1 MFKEIEL
8 LTRLEAEEE
17 LAFLAHRMA
26 ELDIAYHQ
34 KDSPLVSDAEYDKL
48 KRRNELLEEAFP
60 DLIRPDSP
68 SKKVGAAVA
77 EGFGQVTH
85 SIPMLSLGNIFSE
98 DDVYDF
104 MDKIH
109 RFLGLP
115 PNEPIEMVAE
125 PKIDGLSFSAVYKKG
140 TFVRGATRGDGAIGE
155 DITAN
160 LKTIR
165 GLPQKLGAGD
175 DLFSSAVPD
184 FIDIRGEV
192 YMARQDFFDLN
203 QIQETQNKKIFA
215 NPRNAAAGSLRQLN
229 PAITADRKLSIFA
242 YAVGQVDHPT
252 WTTHWDFLEQIKKWG
267 FPVNPEIRLCQ
278 TTTEMIDFF
287 RSMTEKRSKLPYDI
301 DGVVYKVNRLDL
313 QKRLG
318 FIARSPRWAIAHK
331 FPAEQAMTRLNKIR
345 IQVGRTGALTPVAD
359 LEPINVGGVIVQHA
373 TLHNA
378 DEIVRKD
385 IRENDTVIVQ
395 RAGDVIPQIVRV
407 ILEKRPSDS
416 IPFIFPTLC
425 PICGSHAV
433 REGDDAVT
441 YCTGGLICPAQNK
454 ERLKHFVS
462 KEAFDIEGLG
472 DKNIELF
479 YNLSWIKTPVDIFKL
494 EEKHALD
501 ILNLEGWGQKSAI
514 NLFDAIRSAREGI
527 LLNRFIYALGIHE
540 VGETTAKLLAEQFS
554 SWDSFYESML
564 SIDSVYRLLQIE
576 GIGPVMAQEIV
587 DFFAEE
593 KNRVLLD
600 ELLSFVTVLPMP
612 NRVVLKTFLTDKVI
626 VFTGT
631 LSRMTRAEAKERAQQ
646 AGAKVASSVSAK
658 TDYVIAGI
666 EAGSKL
672 EKAHSLGIR
681 ILSEEEFSSLL
692 DEQKKTGYDNEN
704 EKRGNTWQNK

>member
-17 LAFLAHRMA
+17 LAYLAHRMA

-34 KDSPLVSDAEYDKL
+34 KDAPLVSDAEYDKL

-68 SKKVGAAVA
+68 SRKVGAAVA
-77 EGFGQVTH
+77 EGFGQITH

-98 DDVYDF
+98 EDVYDF

-115 PNEPIEMVAE
+115 SEAPIEMVAE
-125 PKIDGLSFSAVYKKG
+125 PKIDGLSFSAVYEKG
-140 TFVRGATRGDGAIGE
+140 IFVRGATRGDGAVGE

-160 LKTIR
+160 LKTIKQ
-165 GLPQKLGAGD
+165 LPQKLVGAGD
-175 DLFSSAVPD
+175 DLFTSAIPD

-203 QIQETQNKKIFA
+203 QVQESQNKKVFA

-229 PAITADRKLSIFA
+229 PAVTADRKLSIFA
-242 YAVGQVDHPT
+242 YAVGRVDNPT
-252 WTTHWDFLEQIKKWG
+252 WTTHWDFLQQIKKWG
-267 FPVNPEIRLCQ
+267 FPVNPEIRLCR
-278 TTTEMIDFF
+278 TTVQMIDFF

-331 FPAEQAMTRLNKIR
+331 FPAEQAMTRLKKIR

-378 DEIVRKD
+378 DEITRKD
-385 IRENDTVIVQ
+385 IRENDMVIVQ

-407 ILEKRPSDS
+407 ILEKRESNSVPFVFPSV
-416 IPFIFPTLC
+416 C

-462 KEAFDIEGLG
+462 KEALDIDGLG

-479 YNLSWIKTPVDIFKL
+479 YNLAWIKTPVDIFKL
-494 EEKHALD
+494 EEKHTFD
-501 ILNLEGWGQKSAI
+501 ILNLEGWGEKSAI
-514 NLFDAIRSAREGI
+514 NLFDAIRSVRQGT

-554 SWDSFYESML
+554 SWDLFYRAMVSEGAF
-564 SIDSVYRLLQIE
+564 DRLLQIE
-576 GIGPVMAQEIV
+576 GIGPVMAQEII
-587 DFFAEE
+587 DFFSEE
-593 KNRVLLD
+593 KNKSLLD
-600 ELLSFVTVLPMP
+600 ELVSYITILPMP
-612 NRVVLKTFLTDKVI
+612 KRVTFKTPLTDKTI

-631 LSRMTRAEAKERAQQ
+631 LLRMTRAEAKERAQQ
-646 AGAKVASSVSAK
+646 AGAKVASSVSPK
-658 TDYVIAGI
+658 TDFVVAGA

-672 EKAHSLGIR
+672 EKAASLGVR
-681 ILSEEEFSSLL
+681 VLNEEEFFSLL
-692 DEQKKTGYDNEN
+692 DELKKTGYDG
-704 EKRGNTWQNK
+704 KNTQEG

>member
-17 LAFLAHRMA
+17 LAYLAHRMA

-34 KDSPLVSDAEYDKL
+34 KDAPLVSDAEYDKL

-68 SKKVGAAVA
+68 SRKVGAAVA
-77 EGFGQVTH
+77 EGFGQITH

-98 DDVYDF
+98 EDVYDF

-115 PNEPIEMVAE
+115 SEAPIEMVAE
-125 PKIDGLSFSAVYKKG
+125 PKIDGLSFSAVYEKG
-140 TFVRGATRGDGAIGE
+140 IFVRGATRGDGAVGE

-160 LKTIR
+160 LKTIKQ
-165 GLPQKLGAGD
+165 LPQKLVGAGD
-175 DLFSSAVPD
+175 DLFTSAIPD

-203 QIQETQNKKIFA
+203 QVQESQNKKVFA

-229 PAITADRKLSIFA
+229 PAVTADRKLSIFA
-242 YAVGQVDHPT
+242 YAVGRVDNPT
-252 WTTHWDFLEQIKKWG
+252 WMTHWDFLQQIKKWG
-267 FPVNPEIRLCQ
+267 FPVNPEIRLCR
-278 TTTEMIDFF
+278 TTGQMIDFF
-287 RSMTEKRSKLPYDI
+287 HSMTEKRSKLPYDI

-331 FPAEQAMTRLNKIR
+331 FPAEQAITRLKKIR

-378 DEIVRKD
+378 DEIIRKD
-385 IRENDTVIVQ
+385 IRENDMVIVQ

-407 ILEKRPSDS
+407 ILEKRESNSVPFVFPSV
-416 IPFIFPTLC
+416 C

-462 KEAFDIEGLG
+462 KEALDVDGLG

-494 EEKHALD
+494 EEKHTFD
-501 ILNLEGWGQKSAI
+501 ILNLEGWGEKSAI
-514 NLFDAIRSAREGI
+514 NLFDAIRSVRQGT

-554 SWDSFYESML
+554 SWDLFYRTMVSEGAY
-564 SIDSVYRLLQIE
+564 DRLLQIE
-576 GIGPVMAQEIV
+576 GIGPVMAQEII
-587 DFFAEE
+587 DFFSEE
-593 KNRVLLD
+593 KNKSLLD
-600 ELLSFVTVLPMP
+600 ELVSYITVLPMP
-612 NRVVLKTFLTDKVI
+612 ECVTFKTPLTDKTV

-631 LSRMTRAEAKERAQQ
+631 LSRMTRAEAKERVQQ
-646 AGAKVASSVSAK
+646 AGAKVASSVSSK
-658 TDYVIAGI
+658 TDFVIAGS

-672 EKAHSLGIR
+672 EKAGSLGVR
-681 ILSEEEFSSLL
+681 VLSEEELFSLL
-692 DEQKKTGYDNEN
+692 DEFKKTGYDDEN
-704 EKRGNTWQNK
+704 T